1 MTKQKMELVNGN
13 EAIARGALAAGCKFY
28 FGYPITPQN
37 EIPEYLSKH
46 LPEVGGTFIQ
56 AESEIASINMLL
68 GAGSTGARAM
78 TSSSSPGISLK
89 QEGISYMAGSE
100 IPGVIV
106 NMSRSGPGLGGISPS
121 QGDYFQA
128 TRGGGHGDYRT
139 IVLAP
144 FSVQENYD
152 LTMRAF
158 DLAEKYRNPVMILG
172 DALLGQM
179 KEPIILRSYKPQKF
193 DKSWALTGAKGRNPR
208 FLKSLYLN
216 EGDLTEHN
224 WKLFK
229 KYQQMK
235 TEIEYDTYQIE
246 DADLIVVSFGSVARI
261 IKSSIKMARD
271 QGMKVGLFRPITLY
285 PYPEES
291 LKQLSQKVNHF
302 FVVELNTGQMV
313 EDVKLSVDKGAKVDF
328 YGRPPGSI
336 PTPNEL
342 FERSRRFIG
351 ENYETGIY
359 SSQEFERCAFSFLP
373 RMSSWD
379 HSSTGGR
386 MY

>member
-1 MTKQKMELVNGN
+1 MSKSQIELVKGN
-13 EAIARGALAAGCKFY
+13 EAIAMGAIAAGCRFY

-37 EIPEYLSKH
+37 DIPEYMSRH
-46 LPEVGGTFIQ
+46 LPTLGGTFIQ

-68 GAGSTGARAM
+68 GAAATGARAM

-139 IVLAP
+139 LVLAP
-144 FSVQENYD
+144 YSAQENYD
-152 LTMRAF
+152 LAMKAF
-158 DLAEKYRNPVMILG
+158 DLADQYRNPVVILG
-172 DALLGQM
+172 DALLGQI
-179 KEPIILRSYKPQKF
+179 KEPVVLRPYEPKAFPKP
-193 DKSWALTGAKGRNPR
+193 WALTGALNRKARL
-208 FLKSLYLN
+208 LKSLYLT
-216 EGDLTEHN
+216 EGELTDHN
-224 WKLFK
+224 WKLFQ

-235 TEIEYDTYQIE
+235 EEILYETYQIE
-246 DADLIVVSFGSVARI
+246 DAELVVVSFGSVARI
-261 IKSSIKMARD
+261 IKSSIAMARE

-285 PYPEES
+285 PYPEKPLRELS
-291 LKQLSQKVNHF
+291 LKISRF

-313 EDVKLSVDKGAKVDF
+313 EDVKLSVDRRSQVDF

-342 FERSRRFIG
+342 FEEIKKV
-351 ENYETGIY
+351 Y
-359 SSQEFERCAFSFLP
+359 
-373 RMSSWD
+373 
-379 HSSTGGR
+379 
-386 MY
+386 

>member
-1 MTKQKMELVNGN
+1 MELVNGN

-46 LPEVGGTFIQ
+46 LPEVEGTFIQ

-68 GAGSTGARAM
+68 GAGATGARAM

-152 LTMRAF
+152 LTITAF
-158 DLAEKYRNPVMILG
+158 DLAQKYRNPVMVLG

-179 KEPIILRSYKPQKF
+179 KEPIFLRSSKPMEF
-193 DKSWALTGAKGRNPR
+193 DKSWALTGAKGRKPR

-224 WKLFK
+224 WKLFQ

-235 TEIEYDTYQIE
+235 AEIAYDTYQIE
-246 DADLIVVSFGSVARI
+246 DADHGRGFFWVRGPDHQI
-261 IKSSIKMARD
+261 IHKD
-271 QGMKVGLFRPITLY
+271 G
-285 PYPEES
+285 
-291 LKQLSQKVNHF
+291 
-302 FVVELNTGQMV
+302 
-313 EDVKLSVDKGAKVDF
+313 
-328 YGRPPGSI
+328 PGSGDENRTFSTNNLI
-336 PTPNEL
+336 PL
-342 FERSRRFIG
+342 SRR
-351 ENYETGIY
+351 N
-359 SSQEFERCAFSFLP
+359 A
-373 RMSSWD
+373 
-379 HSSTGGR
+379 
-386 MY
+386 